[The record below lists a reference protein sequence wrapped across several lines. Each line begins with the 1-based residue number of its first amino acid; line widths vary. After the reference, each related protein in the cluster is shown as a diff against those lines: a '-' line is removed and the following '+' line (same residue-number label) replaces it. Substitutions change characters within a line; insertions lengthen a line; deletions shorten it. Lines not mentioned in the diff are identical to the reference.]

1 MADSAD
7 GRTFGQ
13 LVSDLTGDVSR
24 LVRSEAEL
32 IRVEFAEKAK
42 ELGKAG
48 AEFAAGAILL
58 LAALMIL
65 LQALVLALS
74 KIMDPVWASLLVG
87 VAVAIVG
94 ALLLRT
100 GAKTAD
106 PAKLRPERTAQALR
120 KDAQLVKEQ
129 VK

>member
-1 MADSAD
+1 MILGIFMFAVNDVMGKWLVATYSV
-7 GRTFGQ
+7 GQ
-13 LVSDLTGDVSR
+13 V
-24 LVRSEAEL
+24 
-32 IRVEFAEKAK
+32 
-42 ELGKAG
+42 
-48 AEFAAGAILL
+48 LL
-58 LAALMIL
+58 LRSVAALMIL

-87 VAVAIVG
+87 VAVAVVG